1 MSGSNIQPPVSESDI
16 RKYEEGWTREMQVYW
31 RERLLRLKVWNTG
44 NLYRSFEGRMQRAG
58 DTSLIEHRFAA
69 YGIYVALGTGNG
81 YKKGNSGKDDENGLQ
96 FMRGGKYNKGK
107 GHRQKRDWFNKKY
120 YASIMRLGEVE
131 AAFYGQAYQGLIA
144 EALNDV
150 FAGHAE
156 KHIVDKRK

>member
-1 MSGSNIQPPVSESDI
+1 MSGSNIQPPVAESDI

-44 NLYRSFEGRMQRAG
+44 NLYRSIEGRMQRAG

-107 GHRQKRDWFNKKY
+107 GHRQKRDWFNKNTTPPSCAWAKSRPHST
-120 YASIMRLGEVE
+120 AKPTKVSSPR
-131 AAFYGQAYQGLIA
+131 
-144 EALNDV
+144 
-150 FAGHAE
+150 
-156 KHIVDKRK
+156 R

>member
-1 MSGSNIQPPVSESDI
+1 MSGSNIQPPVTEADI

-31 RERLLRLKVWNTG
+31 RERLLRLKIYNTG
-44 NLYRSFEGRMQRAG
+44 HLYNSIDGRMQRSG

-81 YKKGNSGKDDENGLQ
+81 YRKGNSGKDDENGLQ
-96 FMRGGKYNKGK
+96 FLRGGKYNKGK

-131 AAFYGQAYQGLIA
+131 AAFYGKEYQGLLA

-150 FAGHAE
+150 FAGNAE